1 MCVCVKKRERESESE
16 WECICAW
23 EREWVSAYVYV
34 CVCVCVCDCVL
45 VCMCVCMCVCTY
57 VWVCVC
63 VVLCVHVYM
72 HVCVCVCV
80 CVCVRACTH
89 AQMHMCTC
97 AYASV
102 LGQSVTNA
110 DPPWWDQ
117 ERLNIRFWF
126 CSEDQVH
133 RTGSY
138 WAGQDLKVHRD
149 SRKEKAIF
157 WCCAFSAGSVSVLR
171 DLKHVRG
178 LSLND
183 GFTGLTVLP
192 VIVFVVFAVL
202 HHWRCSAMMTVFFV
216 GFLFL
221 VPPKGLAVMTSF
233 EMCNGSQ
240 QFQGTCIP
248 FVTKNWSQTDSRTGH
263 REQLL
268 SQVVSGSDF
277 HLFFNVCSLH
287 YGHLCW

>member
-1 MCVCVKKRERESESE
+1 MR
-16 WECICAW
+16 
-23 EREWVSAYVYV
+23 V
-34 CVCVCVCDCVL
+34 CVCVCVCA
-45 VCMCVCMCVCTY
+45 
-57 VWVCVC
+57 
-63 VVLCVHVYM
+63 
-72 HVCVCVCV
+72 
-80 CVCVRACTH
+80 RACTH

-171 DLKHVRG
+171 DLKQVRG

-183 GFTGLTVLP
+183 GFSGLTVLP

-202 HHWRCSAMMTVFFV
+202 HHWRCSAMMTVFLL
-216 GFLFL
+216 GFCFWSHLKDLQSWPVLKCVMVHNDFREPAYHLLQRIDHRLIQELVTENSYCPRLFRAVTSTFSL
-221 VPPKGLAVMTSF
+221 MCAHCIMVIYVDRIFTGL
-233 EMCNGSQ
+233 MCWMG
-240 QFQGTCIP
+240 C
-248 FVTKNWSQTDSRTGH
+248 VT
-263 REQLL
+263 
-268 SQVVSGSDF
+268 
-277 HLFFNVCSLH
+277 
-287 YGHLCW
+287 